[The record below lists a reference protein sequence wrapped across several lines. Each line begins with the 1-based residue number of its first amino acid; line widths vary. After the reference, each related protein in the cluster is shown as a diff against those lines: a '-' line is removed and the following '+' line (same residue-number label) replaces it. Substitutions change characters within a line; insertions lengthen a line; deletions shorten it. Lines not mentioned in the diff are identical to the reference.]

1 MPKNWSHSISF
12 YTKQILALALKILEI
27 CSCFPPSKGG
37 VERCVYELS
46 TRFAERNHKVV
57 VATSSRGK
65 KAKFHKERID
75 KLDVIR
81 FPERFHIFEA
91 PILPTLSM
99 TALFADYDVLHV
111 HGMSPTITDL
121 SIFFAKLRGKP
132 VVLTY
137 HNDAESDRWGRIAKV
152 AAFVYS
158 TLASAV
164 IRRADVIVSSTRS
177 YAETS
182 PALKPSLDRLKVI
195 PMGVDAE
202 KYEQLDLTEKDD
214 SEHDL
219 LFVGQLKDYKG
230 VEVLLE
236 AIYYLRLEGHNVKL
250 KVVGTVPESGNLRRQ
265 ARLLGLEQDVLF
277 LGNVSDT
284 ELMELYATCDSLV
297 LPSLNRR
304 EAFGIVLLEAIAAG
318 RNVVA
323 SDIPGV
329 NEVASLGG
337 GYLARPNDA
346 QSLANS
352 ILSSLQN
359 KRHPESIRMVAKEL
373 SWDKLAA
380 KYLSIFEELVTK
392 S

>member
-1 MPKNWSHSISF
+1 
-12 YTKQILALALKILEI
+12 
-27 CSCFPPSKGG
+27 
-37 VERCVYELS
+37 
-46 TRFAERNHKVV
+46 
-57 VATSSRGK
+57 
-65 KAKFHKERID
+65 
-75 KLDVIR
+75 
-81 FPERFHIFEA
+81 
-91 PILPTLSM
+91 
-99 TALFADYDVLHV
+99 
-111 HGMSPTITDL
+111 
-121 SIFFAKLRGKP
+121 
-132 VVLTY
+132 
-137 HNDAESDRWGRIAKV
+137 
-152 AAFVYS
+152 
-158 TLASAV
+158 
-164 IRRADVIVSSTRS
+164 
-177 YAETS
+177 
-182 PALKPSLDRLKVI
+182 
-195 PMGVDAE
+195 
-202 KYEQLDLTEKDD
+202 
-214 SEHDL
+214 
-219 LFVGQLKDYKG
+219 
-230 VEVLLE
+230 
-236 AIYYLRLEGHNVKL
+236 
-250 KVVGTVPESGNLRRQ
+250 
-265 ARLLGLEQDVLF
+265 LLGLEQDVLF